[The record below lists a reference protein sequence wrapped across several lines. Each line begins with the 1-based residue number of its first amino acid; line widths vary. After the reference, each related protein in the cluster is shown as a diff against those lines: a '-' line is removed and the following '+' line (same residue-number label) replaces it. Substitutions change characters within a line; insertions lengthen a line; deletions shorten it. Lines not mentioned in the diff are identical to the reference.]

1 MKKIASIGM
10 VAVDIITNPA
20 PALPAIGQCKRVDT
34 IKMYVGGNAANSAL
48 DLAKLGVPV
57 RLACRIGGDS
67 LGRFVHGSLTA
78 TVSIPKASPSMR
90 RRKPLPPLSVWIR
103 LKRTGAAS
111 FPPNPTTFSVPMTSR
126 MNFSLPLIL
135 SFLPESAS

>member
-48 DLAKLGVPV
+48 D
-57 RLACRIGGDS
+57 
-67 LGRFVHGSLTA
+67 
-78 TVSIPKASPSMR
+78 
-90 RRKPLPPLSVWIR
+90 
-103 LKRTGAAS
+103 
-111 FPPNPTTFSVPMTSR
+111 
-126 MNFSLPLIL
+126 
-135 SFLPESAS
+135 